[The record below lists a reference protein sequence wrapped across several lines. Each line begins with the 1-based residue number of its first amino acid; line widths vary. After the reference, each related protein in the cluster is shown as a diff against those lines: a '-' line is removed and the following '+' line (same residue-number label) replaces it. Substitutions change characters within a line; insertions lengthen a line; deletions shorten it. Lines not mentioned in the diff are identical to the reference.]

1 MRKNISK
8 EEFLNQITNIDY
20 ERVIKVFDN
29 KEKEVYSIDVID
41 RDEKAS
47 IEKVNKL
54 LHVLEWLD
62 GSDMSI
68 NFFIDEDAV
77 KSIQVEYINGE
88 FRYTQIT
95 YED

>member
-1 MRKNISK
+1 MRKNILK
-8 EEFLNQITNIDY
+8 EEFLNQITNTDY

-29 KEKEVYSIDVID
+29 NEREVYSIDVVD
-41 RDEKAS
+41 KDEKTD
-47 IEKVNKL
+47 IEKVNRL

-68 NFFIDEDAV
+68 DFFEDEDVV
-77 KSIQVEYINGE
+77 KSIHVEYADEE

>member
-8 EEFLNQITNIDY
+8 EEFINEISNLNY

-29 KEKEVYSIDVID
+29 NEREVYSIDVID
-41 RDEKAS
+41 KDEKTNM
-47 IEKVNKL
+47 EKVDRS
-54 LHVLEWLD
+54 LHVLELLD

-68 NFFIDEDAV
+68 SFFEDEDVV
-77 KSIQVEYINGE
+77 KSIQVEHIDGE